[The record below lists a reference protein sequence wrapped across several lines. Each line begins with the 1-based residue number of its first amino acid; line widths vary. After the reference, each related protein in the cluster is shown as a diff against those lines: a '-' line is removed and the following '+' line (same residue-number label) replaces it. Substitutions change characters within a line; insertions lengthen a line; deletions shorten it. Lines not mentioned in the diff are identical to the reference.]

1 MAIPKLVNLAQMTTP
16 TVGTGQITMGVAAAS
31 YRTFAAAGIVNG
43 DTVSYSIFDLGQR
56 EYGTGVIT
64 VVGSVMTMTRN
75 LRGSTTGSLLSL
87 SGGAI
92 VSLTPAAED
101 FPNLSQRVLTT
112 TPYSAQTTD
121 KNIFIA
127 LIANAACTITLPLAS
142 LMGNSIFIK
151 DALGIALTYNHIIR
165 TSGSD
170 VFEGGGTN
178 FVYYSGYQG
187 QEFMPVLLGATWT
200 WSVR

>member
-16 TVGTGQITMGVAAAS
+16 TVGTGQITMGAATTT

-43 DTVSYSIFDLGQR
+43 DTVSYSILDSGQR

-64 VVGSVMTMTRN
+64 VVGSIMTMTRV
-75 LRGSTTGSLLSL
+75 LRGSTTGSLLNL
-87 SGGAI
+87 SGGAV

-101 FPNLSQRVLTT
+101 FPNLSQTVVTA
-112 TPYSAQTTD
+112 TPYTALTTD

-127 LIANAACTITLPLAS
+127 LLANNICTITLPLAAAMGGS
-142 LMGNSIFIK
+142 LFIK
-151 DALGIALTYNHIIR
+151 DALGIALIYNHQIK

-170 VFEGGGTN
+170 VFEGGGTT
-178 FVYYSGYQG
+178 FTY
-187 QEFMPVLLGATWT
+187 
-200 WSVR
+200 